1 MEESKKLNL
10 LLGITGSVAAIRFEE
25 ILENFYKLNKFN
37 IKVIITEKGKIFL
50 EKLIKITK
58 KQKKIILIMMNLN
71 YIKKMKIEF
80 YILN

>member
-37 IKVIITEKGKIFL
+37 IKVIITEKGKIF
-50 EKLIKITK
+50 
-58 KQKKIILIMMNLN
+58 
-71 YIKKMKIEF
+71 
-80 YILN
+80 